1 MRAEPDGVSDRT
13 VEALITAGVGLV
25 VVIAVRMLLGIAIG
39 RYERRLSA
47 KDPTLAARRRTTLRF
62 LRKVVVALVA
72 AIAIWKVLSLYP
84 STDQLVNALLA
95 SSAVLALFVGLAFNT
110 PLSNLGS
117 GMLVAF
123 AQPLR
128 IGDRVTVA
136 DQTGFVEEMD
146 LLYTTLVTDDAR
158 RVFIPNS
165 QLTASMI
172 VNRTIRDPR
181 RIVSASLPVRL
192 GAPIDEAR
200 TAAVAGPRRRDGD
213 PSRRVEGARRRRD
226 GERRVADRDGVG
238 TARRRR
244 DPARLGP
251 PRGASRRAR
260 GRRLPGRERLRRSR
274 RTSAS
279 PQPARAHTQ
288 SRRAWASGSVSSRLS
303 VLFSIWRIR
312 SRVTPKARPT
322 SSSVHGASPRSP

>member
-1 MRAEPDGVSDRT
+1 MRRSASRASRSRNPRSELFLARQAGVRRSGFLRLDPRLRRGRSPKAPAFAVATAPVSRAGTRPATANACSVSDRT

-39 RYERRLSA
+39 RYEQRLTA
-47 KDPTLAARRRTTLRF
+47 KDPALAARRRTTLGF

-72 AIAIWKVLSLYP
+72 GIAIWKVLSLYP

-95 SSAVLALFVGLAFNT
+95 SSAVLAIFVGLAFNT

-128 IGDRVTVA
+128 IGDRVTVGE
-136 DQTGFVEEMD
+136 QTGFVEEMD

-165 QLTASMI
+165 QLTATMI

-200 TAAVAGPRRRDGD
+200 TAAVKALEGVDGIHRGESKVLVGDVTGNAVWLTAMASAPLDADVIQLGSDLREVLLGALGDAGY
-213 PSRRVEGARRRRD
+213 
-226 GERRVADRDGVG
+226 
-238 TARRRR
+238 
-244 DPARLGP
+244 L
-251 PRGASRRAR
+251 AS
-260 GRRLPGRERLRRSR
+260 
-274 RTSAS
+274 SA
-279 PQPARAHTQ
+279 
-288 SRRAWASGSVSSRLS
+288 
-303 VLFSIWRIR
+303 
-312 SRVTPKARPT
+312 
-322 SSSVHGASPRSP
+322 